1 MPRRARVALATLV
14 GMCTGVCACGD
25 GLEVDYRGRRQIAEG
40 DFRVALPLL
49 FGSERYVLAA
59 ERDTPGL
66 QLLHFDGSEGCDLG
80 EANRAVAYWT
90 VDGLRVG
97 MYDDNEDGTLRV
109 RFLDDTCKP
118 HLDVIDGLADAG
130 FASGLVLGET
140 ADGRLL
146 AIDPWH
152 DRVRTLSQGLTRRGP
167 YARDVLDNVTG
178 VWLLEGKRLLRRDF
192 EGEPIGDVIDG
203 VLRLASPRD
212 SASEFLYATATATF
226 LLSADGETAQRVHQ
240 TGCALRL
247 ERRAVWL
254 PDQGERRVSLLA
266 PCEDK
271 HLVAVDIG
279 EDEKLRTTAYVDHV
293 LSWWY
298 RTVVGAGDTA
308 QALPQTWTFYRT
320 EPEHEGEPER
330 VWVARPSDARAVEI
344 DADLTGASA
353 LWPWIGVPG
362 TNSDW
367 TRGHGVWLLVT
378 RDGALGSWSA
388 ATGFT
393 PIAQGVARL
402 GLGPLD
408 ADGRLAWLALH
419 DADDGL
425 GTLSR
430 ISFRG
435 ALETVADAVP
445 PDGLV
450 DLGAGGEGTGVI
462 KMTPPDFDGVLRDF
476 DGAKG
481 EIALLGPSLL
491 PIASDVPPNA
501 IREFAVQLRGGDIAH
516 EAEPI
521 GAIAYLHQFDA
532 ERGVGTLAIRLAD
545 GRNFEIDR
553 DVQSYRPSNDPVEP
567 GLVYAIGA
575 GPRRGIWFA
584 RQ

>member
-1 MPRRARVALATLV
+1 MTRPARVALAALLLS
-14 GMCTGVCACGD
+14 CGVIGACSD
-25 GLEVDYRGRRQIAEG
+25 GLEVDYRGRRLIAKG

-59 ERDTPGL
+59 EADTPGL
-66 QLLHFDGSEGCDLG
+66 QLLHFDDSKGCDLG

-90 VDGLRVG
+90 VDGLRIG
-97 MYDDNEDGTLRV
+97 MYDENEDGTLRV
-109 RFLDDTCKP
+109 RFLDDTCEP
-118 HLDVIDGLADAG
+118 HLDPIDGLADAS
-130 FASGLVLGET
+130 FASGLVLGEA

-152 DRVRTLSQGLTRRGP
+152 DRVRTLSKALTRRGP

-178 VWLLEGKRLLRRDF
+178 VWLLEGTRLLRRDF
-192 EGEPIGDVIDG
+192 EGEPLGDAIDG
-203 VLRLASPRD
+203 VERIASPRD
-212 SASEFLYATATATF
+212 SALEFLYGTSKGTF
-226 LLSADGETAQRVHQ
+226 LLSVDGEEEQRVYD
-240 TGCALRL
+240 TGCAPRL
-247 ERRAVWL
+247 ERRAIWSTE
-254 PDQGERRVSLLA
+254 QGERRVSLLS
-266 PCEDK
+266 PCDDK

-279 EDEKLRTTAYVDHV
+279 QDEQLRTTEYADHV
-293 LSWWY
+293 LNWWY
-298 RTVVGAGDTA
+298 RTVVGASDPA
-308 QALPQTWTFYRT
+308 HALPETWTFYRT
-320 EPEHEGEPER
+320 EPEAEGTPER
-330 VWVARPSDARAVEI
+330 VWVARPSDAKAVEI
-344 DADLTGASA
+344 DADINGGSA

-362 TNSDW
+362 TEAEW
-367 TRGHGVWLLVT
+367 TKGHGVWLFVT
-378 RDGALGSWSA
+378 SDGVLASWSA
-388 ATGFT
+388 STGFM

-408 ADGRLAWLALH
+408 TDGRLAWLTLH
-419 DADDGL
+419 DAEDGL

-435 ALETVADAVP
+435 ALETVAEAVP

-450 DLGAGGEGTGVI
+450 DLGAGGEGSGVI

-481 EIALLGPSLL
+481 EIALLGPTLF

-521 GAIAYLHQFDA
+521 GAIAYLHEFDA
-532 ERGVGTLAIRLAD
+532 ERGVGTLVIRLAD
-545 GRNFEIDR
+545 GRSFEIDH

-567 GLVYAIGA
+567 GIVYAIGA
-575 GPRRGIWFA
+575 GARRGIWFA